1 MIDKEDEK
9 YLKYKKRVK
18 IAKILTIVGA
28 VLIFFI
34 DVFLSNAIKDYG
46 GGLLFIILLGAT
58 VYFYIPQYASWKYEP
73 TEGRKKNCNL
83 LMTIIVVAII
93 GFVGN
98 IVLNL
103 AGVL

>member
-9 YLKYKKRVK
+9 YIKYKKRVK

-58 VYFYIPQYASWKYEP
+58 VYFFIPQYASWKYEP
-73 TEGRKKNCNL
+73 TEGRKKNVNL
-83 LMTIIVVAII
+83 LGLIIAVAVIALI
-93 GFVGN
+93 GN
-98 IVLNL
+98 IFLNL